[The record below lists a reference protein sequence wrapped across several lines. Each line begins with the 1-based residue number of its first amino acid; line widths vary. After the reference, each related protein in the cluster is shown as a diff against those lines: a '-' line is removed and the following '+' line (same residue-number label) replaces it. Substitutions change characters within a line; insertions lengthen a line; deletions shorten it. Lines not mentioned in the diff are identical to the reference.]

1 MVIEDYRPTG
11 LVLLAGIG
19 FSAFVGLLILIL
31 MKVGATDAS
40 LAPIG
45 AVIFLALACPAVAVH
60 NGTIREV
67 YVFDRT
73 TNSYAFVRAIDDFLH
88 RTR

>member
-1 MVIEDYRPTG
+1 MIIEDYRPTG
-11 LVLLAGIG
+11 LMLLAGIG
-19 FSAFVGLLILIL
+19 FFAFAGLLILIL
-31 MKVGATDAS
+31 MKMGATDAS

-45 AVIFLALACPAVAVH
+45 AVIFLAAACLAVAVH

-73 TNSYAFVRAIDDFLH
+73 TNSYALVRAVDDFLH